1 MRPNPD
7 VMDNMFGALYYFA
20 VPKSFLDRNL
30 TMFLLIKDELEP
42 SASSMPNQAIGFTTK
57 TQDGRFKLSE
67 LLSKILFEI
76 GHPKQRIPITLSNE
90 KGVKAVGGKS
100 AQIDLEVGCHPQEL
114 FMDPSM
120 PDVNDKGP
128 TSVTLEKMVEAGPEN
143 LDDREKWHLLTR
155 ELVQK

>member
-57 TQDGRFKLSE
+57 T
-67 LLSKILFEI
+67 
-76 GHPKQRIPITLSNE
+76 
-90 KGVKAVGGKS
+90 
-100 AQIDLEVGCHPQEL
+100 
-114 FMDPSM
+114 
-120 PDVNDKGP
+120 
-128 TSVTLEKMVEAGPEN
+128 
-143 LDDREKWHLLTR
+143 
-155 ELVQK
+155 